1 MRKRCFNLISLTA
14 AAVALHGQTPP
25 ATDVIKLS
33 EFVVD
38 SSTDRGYVATNVV
51 SASRIPVPL
60 RDLPLTVTVL
70 TEQFLR
76 DFGALDHNDA
86 LRYATGMRK
95 AFETE
100 TAYYLRGQRINYQ
113 LRNGFVRWD
122 FTPAVNLQRVE
133 VIKGPAAI
141 LYGLSFPGGVVNYIT
156 KRPVARDFAD
166 VGFEFGSFDYL
177 RGTLDINRQLVG
189 EGKLVTR
196 LVASK
201 QEGGSFIKDDP
212 NIMETFSPSVIY
224 RPTDGTTLFFEYDY
238 SLRRDNQY
246 AFGRPVIT
254 NETFASTGLRFTP
267 AVLPIDTS
275 PGPDGF
281 KDQYSRSMTFEV
293 EQKLGR
299 HFTGRFTYNYAWREE
314 TEIKWGIFGARA
326 RDLVATQN
334 VYVNNFRNW
343 DESYQAEIVGRVAT
357 GPVQHRLLAGF
368 QYFEREF
375 LRRQR
380 QQLPQ
385 FAQTFTLFN
394 VPPLPSTDFFNS
406 SVWTPINYTGAS
418 GAELPG
424 YYLVDTMSLFDERL
438 FILAGVRHTKI
449 TQMNPRAGTTDLTQ
463 KRTSPQIGANFRI
476 NGNLSAYALF
486 SESLQPNGSNTNPM
500 GYGPQ
505 GAFDPQLGQGY
516 DVGVKF
522 SFLQDKVSGSIAY
535 FDVARSNV
543 PQTDNAATAAFRNAT
558 GQNGTVRILA
568 GEETTRGFEA
578 ELVLAPVPGWQIV
591 TGYQHVAFAEITAD
605 ANPARIGLALGGV
618 AKDQLN
624 LYTKYEFQQGGLK
637 GFAVGGG
644 FTYVSDVT
652 LAPEFYPSTT
662 QTDVFAQY
670 RTELWDR
677 PAQFFVNVNNL
688 FDEENATS
696 RGVYSPPL
704 RIRGGLNLR
713 F

>member
-1 MRKRCFNLISLTA
+1 MKHRRLLPLLLCVA
-14 AAVALHGQTPP
+14 ALPLGRGQP
-25 ATDVIKLS
+25 AAEVVKLS

-60 RDLPLTVTVL
+60 RDLPLTATVL

-156 KRPVARDFAD
+156 KRPQARDFAEI
-166 VGFEFGSFDYL
+166 GFEFGSWDYL
-177 RGTLDINRQLVG
+177 RGTLDLNRQLLPG
-189 EGKLVTR
+189 GKLVAR

-212 NIMETFSPSVIY
+212 NLMETFSPSVIY
-224 RPTDGTTLFFEYDY
+224 RPLDGTSLFFEYDY
-238 SLRRDNQY
+238 SRRRDNQY
-246 AFGRPVIT
+246 AFGRPLIATGNFV
-254 NETFASTGLRFTP
+254 STGIRFGP
-267 AVLPIDTS
+267 GQLPIDTS

-281 KDQYSRSMTFEV
+281 KDQYSRSLTFEA

-299 HFTGRFTYNYAWREE
+299 HFTARVIYNYAWREE
-314 TEIKWGIFGARA
+314 TEIKWGLFSALAGSFTA
-326 RDLVATQN
+326 N
-334 VYVNNFRNW
+334 PGVYANNFRNW
-343 DESYQAEIVGRVAT
+343 DQSYQAEIVGRT
-357 GPVQHRLLAGF
+357 ENGPLKHRLLAGF
-368 QYFEREF
+368 QYFDREF

-380 QQLPQ
+380 NPLPQ
-385 FAQTFTLFN
+385 FNRTFTLFD
-394 VPPLPSTDFFNS
+394 VPPVPSTDFFNS
-406 SVWTPINYTGAS
+406 SVWTPISYTGSS

-424 YYLVDTMSLFDERL
+424 YYLVDTVSLLDERL
-438 FILAGVRHTKI
+438 YVLGGLRYTEI
-449 TQMNPRAGTTDLTQ
+449 TQTDPRARTVQLTQ
-463 KRTSPQIGANFRI
+463 KRLSPQLGASFRLLP
-476 NGNLSAYALF
+476 NLSVYALF
-486 SESLQPNGSNTNPM
+486 SESLQPNGSNTNPP
-500 GYGPQ
+500 GWGPQ

-516 DVGVKF
+516 DVGFKF
-522 SFLQDKVSGSIAY
+522 AFLDEKISGSVAY

-543 PQTDNAATAAFRNAT
+543 PQTDNALTNAFRAATA
-558 GQNGTVRILA
+558 QNGTVRILS
-568 GEETTRGFEA
+568 GEETTRGFEV
-578 ELVLAPVPGWQIV
+578 ELVVAPAPGWQVV
-591 TGYQHVAFAEITAD
+591 TGYQRVDFGEITAD
-605 ANPARIGLALGGV
+605 ANPARLGLRLGGI

-624 LYTKYEFQQGGLK
+624 VMTRYEFQGGDLK
-637 GFAVGGG
+637 GLSLGGG

-662 QTDVFAQY
+662 QTDLFVQY
-670 RTELWDR
+670 RAKLWGKN
-677 PAQFFVNVNNL
+677 ALYFANINNL

-704 RIRGGLNLR
+704 RLRGGLSIR

>member
-1 MRKRCFNLISLTA
+1 MRTPALSCFALVATVSVLA
-14 AAVALHGQTPP
+14 AQTPP
-25 ATDVIKLS
+25 PSEVVKLS

-51 SASRIPVPL
+51 SASRIPVAL
-60 RDLPLTVTVL
+60 RDMPLTATVL

-76 DFGALDHNDA
+76 DFGVLDHNDA

-141 LYGLSFPGGVVNYIT
+141 LYGLSFPGGVVNYLT
-156 KRPVARDFAD
+156 KRPVASDFAE
-166 VGFEFGSFDYL
+166 VGLEFGSFDYL
-177 RGTLDINRQLVG
+177 RGTLDINRQLLS

-201 QEGGSFIKDDP
+201 QDGGSYIKDDP

-224 RPTDGTTLFFEYDY
+224 KPTNTTTLFFEYDY

-254 NETFASTGLRFTP
+254 NAAFVSTGLRFTP
-267 AVLPIDTS
+267 DVLPIDTS
-275 PGPDGF
+275 PGRDGF
-281 KDQYSRSMTFEV
+281 KDQYSRALTFEV
-293 EQKLGR
+293 EQKFGR
-299 HFTGRFTYNYAWREE
+299 RFTGRFTYNYAWREE

-326 RDLVATQN
+326 TDLVTTQG
-334 VYVNNFRNW
+334 VYANNFRNW
-343 DESYQAEIVGRVAT
+343 DENFQAEIVGRVET
-357 GPVQHRLLAGF
+357 GPIQHRLLAGF

-380 QQLPQ
+380 SELPQ
-385 FAQTFTLFN
+385 FARTFTLFN

-406 SVWTPINYTGAS
+406 SVWTPINYTGSS

-424 YYLVDTMSLFDERL
+424 YYLVDTLSMFNERL
-438 FILAGVRHTKI
+438 FILAGARYTKI
-449 TQMNPRAGTTDLTQ
+449 TQKNPRAGTTDLSQ
-463 KRTSPQIGANFRI
+463 DRFSPQIGANFRVLPT
-476 NGNLSAYALF
+476 LSAYVLF
-486 SESLQPNGSNTNPM
+486 SESLQPNGSNTNPP
-500 GYGPQ
+500 GFGPQ

-516 DVGVKF
+516 DIGLKF
-522 SFLQDKVSGSIAY
+522 SFLQEKISGSVAY

-543 PQTDNAATAAFRNAT
+543 PQNDVALTNAFRAAT
-558 GQNGTVRILA
+558 GQNGTVRILS
-568 GEETTRGFEA
+568 GEETTRGVEV
-578 ELVLAPVPGWQIV
+578 ELVFSPLPGWQIV
-591 TGYQHVAFAEITAD
+591 TGYQHIGFAEITAD
-605 ANPARIGLALGGV
+605 ANPARVGLALGGV
-618 AKDQLN
+618 ADNQLN
-624 LYTKYEFQQGGLK
+624 LYTKYEFQQGELK

-644 FTYVSDVT
+644 FTYVSDVS

-670 RTELWDR
+670 RTRLFNR
-677 PAQFFVNVNNL
+677 PTQFFVNINNL

-696 RGVYSPPL
+696 RGVYAPPF
-704 RIRGGLNLR
+704 RIRGGMNIR

>member
-1 MRKRCFNLISLTA
+1 MKHRRLLPLLLCVA
-14 AAVALHGQTPP
+14 ALSPGRSQP
-25 ATDVIKLS
+25 AAEIVKLS

-60 RDLPLTVTVL
+60 RDLPLTATVL

-156 KRPVARDFAD
+156 KRPIARDFAD

-177 RGTLDINRQLVG
+177 RGTLDLNRQLLPDG
-189 EGKLVTR
+189 QLVAR

-212 NIMETFSPSVIY
+212 NIMETFSPSLIY
-224 RPTDGTTLFFEYDY
+224 RPLEGTTVFLEYDY
-238 SLRRDNQY
+238 SFRRDNQY
-246 AFGRPVIT
+246 AFGRPLIATGNFV
-254 NETFASTGLRFTP
+254 STGIRFGP
-267 AVLPIDTS
+267 AQLPIDTS
-275 PGPDGF
+275 PGSDGF

-299 HFTGRFTYNYAWREE
+299 NFTGRFIYNYAWREE
-314 TEIKWGIFGARA
+314 TEIKWGQFSALAGSLTASP
-326 RDLVATQN
+326 N
-334 VYVNNFRNW
+334 VYANNFRNW
-343 DESYQAEIVGRVAT
+343 DESYQAELVGRVET
-357 GPVQHRLLAGF
+357 GPIKHRLLAGF
-368 QYFEREF
+368 QYFDREF

-380 QQLPQ
+380 NQLPQ
-385 FAQTFTLFN
+385 FNRTFTLFN
-394 VPPLPSTDFFNS
+394 VPPVPSTDFFNT
-406 SVWTPINYTGAS
+406 SVWTPIAYTGSS

-424 YYLVDTMSLFDERL
+424 YYLVDTMSLLDERL
-438 FILAGVRHTKI
+438 YVLGGLRYTEI
-449 TQMNPRAGTTDLTQ
+449 TQTDPRAGTVQLTQ
-463 KRTSPQIGANFRI
+463 ERLSPQIGASFRVLP
-476 NGNLSAYALF
+476 NLSFYALF
-486 SESLQPNGSNTNPM
+486 SESLQPNGSNTNPV
-500 GYGPQ
+500 GWGPQ

-516 DVGVKF
+516 DVGFKF
-522 SFLQDKVSGSIAY
+522 AFLNEKISGSVAY

-543 PQTDNAATAAFRNAT
+543 PQTDNALTNAFRAATA
-558 GQNGTVRILA
+558 QNGTVRILS
-568 GEETTRGFEA
+568 GEETTRGFEI
-578 ELVLAPVPGWQIV
+578 ELVVAPAPGWQVV
-591 TGYQHVAFAEITAD
+591 TGYQRVDFGEITAD
-605 ANPARIGLALGGV
+605 ANPARLGLRLGGI

-624 LYTKYEFQQGGLK
+624 VMTKYEFQGGDLK
-637 GFAVGGG
+637 GLSLGGG

-662 QTDVFAQY
+662 QTDIFVQY
-670 RTELWDR
+670 RSKLWGKN
-677 PAQFFVNVNNL
+677 ALYFANINNL
-688 FDEENATS
+688 FHEENATS

-704 RIRGGLNLR
+704 RLRGGLSIR